1 MGCLC
6 KCRYPLCG
14 RYFVLPKP
22 RERYK
27 SGTYCRLEHQRCAKA
42 TRCVKQRRACAKSRL
57 LELAARKLHQLK
69 AESEWQ
75 EDDALKC
82 KLRDYIRIA
91 ARKDRTLRDYAYLA
105 VHWITR
111 NRQQIEQRRAELTPA
126 TRG

>member
-1 MGCLC
+1 MKTG
-6 KCRYPLCG
+6 P
-14 RYFVLPKP
+14 
-22 RERYK
+22 
-27 SGTYCRLEHQRCAKA
+27 
-42 TRCVKQRRACAKSRL
+42 
-57 LELAARKLHQLK
+57 
-69 AESEWQ
+69 EWQ

>member
-1 MGCLC
+1 
-6 KCRYPLCG
+6 
-14 RYFVLPKP
+14 
-22 RERYK
+22 
-27 SGTYCRLEHQRCAKA
+27 
-42 TRCVKQRRACAKSRL
+42 VKQRRACAKSRL